1 MTRILLLISFITI
14 GFILKGHSQQSRITK
29 ELYEQK
35 ADSVLTARVT
45 RKMQTLFTLTTRQQ
59 QAIKEATIAL
69 NRNRR
74 AVYAQYGKTAD
85 LPQKMQQQ
93 DQAQD
98 SVYQS
103 IIGNTNYAIY
113 KEAVGTERQQKQAA
127 MEQRIKLKFGTID
140 TTINKPVVKPL
151 NQ

>member
-1 MTRILLLISFITI
+1 M
-14 GFILKGHSQQSRITK
+14 GCALKCYSQQPRITK
-29 ELYEQK
+29 EVYEQK
-35 ADSVLTARVT
+35 ADSVMTVRVIA
-45 RKMQTLFTLTTRQQ
+45 KMQTLFTLTAKQH

-74 AVYAQYGKTAD
+74 TAFVQYGKTAD
-85 LPQKMQQQ
+85 LPQKIQQQ

-98 SVYQS
+98 SVYRS

-113 KEAVGTERQQKQAA
+113 KEAVGNERQQKQAA

-140 TTINKPVVKPL
+140 TTVNKPKPA